1 MPTDPKS
8 KSVNVP
14 YQAHQLLTTEA
25 KKLQMTQGDYT
36 AACVRY
42 FAERGLN
49 PAEVDAREGQLIMQ
63 EINKHSGLST
73 QQVKK
78 LGDRIFSYLQV
89 QERELLVPM
98 LHEMLRTRVTLD
110 RVLRMNEMLVNNL
123 TADLQGLSGPQLAQ
137 RKESLQ
143 KLRKQNQEVVA
154 RQIQEAM
161 DSAKLQPSIDAIDN
175 KKQLGDN
182 RAAAR

>member
-1 MPTDPKS
+1 MPANPKI

-14 YQAHQLLTTEA
+14 YQLHQLLSTEA
-25 KKLQMTQGDYT
+25 KRLELSQGDYT

-49 PAEVDAREGQLIMQ
+49 PVEIDAREGQLIMQ
-63 EINKHSGLST
+63 EMHKHSGLST

-110 RVLRMNEMLVNNL
+110 RVLRMNEILVNNL
-123 TADLQGLSGPQLAQ
+123 TTQLQQLTPPQLAQ

-143 KLRKQNQEVVA
+143 KLRQQNEDMLAQ
-154 RQIQEAM
+154 QIQ
-161 DSAKLQPSIDAIDN
+161 QAIDN
-175 KKQLGDN
+175 TQPT
-182 RAAAR
+182 ATA